1 MGSAICLRSDFD
13 GDGLRLLARQTKDA
27 RQARRLLALASIYD
41 GSSRADAARLGSV
54 TLQIVRDWVVR
65 FNAQGP
71 DGLINGKA
79 PGKPSLLND
88 DQRAALA
95 QAIECGP
102 TPYLNGVVR
111 WRLCDL
117 AQWLW
122 EEFRISVSQQTL
134 GREVRSMGYR
144 KLSARPRHHA
154 QDADAVEAGR
164 SASRFSAPSRSATAS
179 SSVARACRSRVTTQH
194 QQRHSPTYS
203 SPAPLQW
210 HFRSSFSSLCRKSR
224 YVAAPRVGWSEQVP
238 ATESDDAP
246 DQLSKSQRP
255 TLAKNE

>member
-1 MGSAICLRSDFD
+1 MGSSICLRSDFD
-13 GDGLRLLARQTKDA
+13 GDELRLLARQTKDA
-27 RQARRLLALASIYD
+27 GQARRLLALASIYD

-154 QDADAVEAGR
+154 QDADAVEAFKKASPVLWQR
-164 SASRFSAPSRSATAS
+164 SPE
-179 SSVARACRSRVTTQH
+179 VPPRA
-194 QQRHSPTYS
+194 
-203 SPAPLQW
+203 
-210 HFRSSFSSLCRKSR
+210 K
-224 YVAAPRVGWSEQVP
+224 
-238 ATESDDAP
+238 
-246 DQLSKSQRP
+246 
-255 TLAKNE
+255 